1 MTVTI
6 KQTDATPASIAEDI
20 KTALVADFYGQSSNA
35 RVTTAATL
43 YASRFYPV
51 VIAAGVSDFVSL
63 EIALGSGSLASYID
77 IDADQEPTLSE
88 DDITVVIQ
96 S

>member
-20 KTALVADFYGQSSNA
+20 KTALVDDFYGQGSNA
-35 RVTTAATL
+35 RVSTAAIL

-63 EIALGSGSLASYID
+63 ELALGSGSLASYID

-96 S
+96 Q